1 MGLKYLLTGF
11 NDIFQVGFIRNITI
25 VLALTSLIII
35 YRRLSISKKSG
46 GKFSSSYNIKD
57 GYLYIHS
64 GLMPGKRKFFI
75 KNIES
80 VTINLVRA
88 PRCNGDRYFISI
100 SMRVGRNTAFFV
112 GKSKGKEVEIAEL
125 RKKLK
130 KNCVRVYYYD

>member
-1 MGLKYLLTGF
+1 MFLDYLLPGF
-11 NDIFQVGFIRNITI
+11 SDIISIGPIRNIII
-25 VLALTSLIII
+25 VIALMSLIIL
-35 YRRLSISKKSG
+35 YRRFSICAKSG
-46 GKFSSSYNIKD
+46 GKFFSSYNIKD

-64 GLMPGKRKFFI
+64 GLMPGKRKFLI

-100 SMRVGRNTAFFV
+100 SMRVGRDTAFFV
-112 GKSKGKEVEIAEL
+112 GKSKGKELEITEL
-125 RKKLK
+125 RKRLK

>member
-1 MGLKYLLTGF
+1 MFLHYFLVGMR
-11 NDIFQVGFIRNITI
+11 DIFSYGI
-25 VLALTSLIII
+25 VRTSLIIIVLVILITI
-35 YRRLSISKKSG
+35 YRRLSICKKSG

-64 GLMPGKRKFFI
+64 GLMPGKRKFLI

-80 VTINLVRA
+80 ISINLIRG
-88 PRCNGDRYFISI
+88 PKCNGDRYFISI

-112 GKSKGKEVEIAEL
+112 GKSKGNEVEIAEL

>member
-1 MGLKYLLTGF
+1 MFLHYFLVGMR
-11 NDIFQVGFIRNITI
+11 DIFSYGI
-25 VLALTSLIII
+25 VRTSLIIIVLVILITI
-35 YRRLSISKKSG
+35 YRRLSICMKSG

-64 GLMPGKRKFFI
+64 GLMPGKRKFLI

-100 SMRVGRNTAFFV
+100 SMRVGRDTAFFV
-112 GKSKGKEVEIAEL
+112 GKSKGKELEITEL

>member
-1 MGLKYLLTGF
+1 MFLDYLLPGLSIGPTR
-11 NDIFQVGFIRNITI
+11 IIII
-25 VLALTSLIII
+25 VLALMSLIIL
-35 YRRLSISKKSG
+35 YRRFSICAKSG
-46 GKFSSSYNIKD
+46 GKFFSSYNIKD

-64 GLMPGKRKFFI
+64 GLMPGKRKILI

-80 VTINLVRA
+80 ISIDLIRGQK
-88 PRCNGDRYFISI
+88 CNGDRYFISI

>member
-25 VLALTSLIII
+25 VLALISLIII

-64 GLMPGKRKFFI
+64 DLMPGKRKFLI

-100 SMRVGRNTAFFV
+100 SMRVGRDTAFFV
-112 GKSKGKEVEIAEL
+112 GKSKGKELEITEL

>member
-64 GLMPGKRKFFI
+64 GLMPGKRKFLI

-80 VTINLVRA
+80 VTI
-88 PRCNGDRYFISI
+88 ISI
-100 SMRVGRNTAFFV
+100 SMRVGRDTAFFV
-112 GKSKGKEVEIAEL
+112 GKSKGKELEITEL

>member
-1 MGLKYLLTGF
+1 MILDYLLPGL
-11 NDIFQVGFIRNITI
+11 NNGPIRNIII
-25 VLALTSLIII
+25 VLALMSLIIL
-35 YRRLSISKKSG
+35 YRRFSICAKSG
-46 GKFSSSYNIKD
+46 GKFFSSYNIKD

-64 GLMPGKRKFFI
+64 GLMPGKRKILI

-80 VTINLVRA
+80 ISIDLIRGSK
-88 PRCNGDRYFISI
+88 CNGDRYFISI